1 VSPGGRGT
9 AHRWG
14 GWLLVLA
21 GAGAGLLIFH
31 LIVMPR
37 FVRHGEEALVP
48 DLRRIP
54 ASEVDARLRA
64 AGLRRG
70 TMTRATDEKVP
81 MGQASRQSPPPGAR
95 VKRGRAVD
103 IVVSLGAETQRVPE
117 LEGEGLVHARFLLEQ
132 NGLREGRRRTVRT
145 RERPVEKIVAANP
158 RPGTP
163 VRGRATVDLL
173 VSAGPPPERF
183 LMPDLRGTPI
193 EDAIGRLEA
202 AGVNVEAG
210 GSGRGMGL
218 VRSQA
223 PAPGTMIETGD
234 RVELEASR

>member
-1 VSPGGRGT
+1 MSRNASGT
-9 AHRWG
+9 RRFVAR
-14 GWLLVLA
+14 LVLTLV
-21 GAGAGLLIFH
+21 GALAGLLVFH

-54 ASEVDARLRA
+54 IGEVDERLRA
-64 AGLRRG
+64 AGLQRG
-70 TMTRATDEKVP
+70 AMTRATDESVP

-103 IVVSLGAETQRVPE
+103 IVISLGAETQRVPA

-132 NGLREGRRRTVRT
+132 SGLREGRRRTVRT
-145 RERPVEKIVAANP
+145 RQQPAEKIVAANP

-173 VSAGPPPERF
+173 VSAGGLPERF

-193 EDAIGRLEA
+193 DDAVARLEA
-202 AGVNVEAG
+202 GGVHVEAG
-210 GSGRGMGL
+210 GGGRGAGL
-218 VRSQA
+218 VRSQS
-223 PAPGTMIETGD
+223 PGPGTMIETGD
-234 RVELEASR
+234 RVELEAGR

>member
-1 VSPGGRGT
+1 MSPGARGVSR
-9 AHRWG
+9 RWG
-14 GWLLVLA
+14 RLVLTLA
-21 GAGAGLLIFH
+21 GAVAGLLVFH
-31 LIVMPR
+31 LVVMPR

-54 ASEVDARLRA
+54 IAEVDARLRA

-70 TMTRATDEKVP
+70 ATARAADETVP
-81 MGQASRQSPPPGAR
+81 MGQATRQSPPPGAR

-103 IVVSLGAETQRVPE
+103 IVISLGAETQRVPA

-132 NGLREGRRRTVRT
+132 NGLREGRRRTVLA
-145 RERPVEKIVAANP
+145 REQPAEKIVAANP

-173 VSAGPPPERF
+173 VSAGAPPERF
-183 LMPDLRGTPI
+183 LMPDLRGTPVG
-193 EDAIGRLEA
+193 DAIARLEA

-210 GSGRGMGL
+210 GSGRGAGL
-218 VRSQA
+218 VRSQS
-223 PAPGTMIETGD
+223 PAPGAMIETGD